1 MDDADKASDQE
12 QMAIKAAIK
21 SVRWHSKPLP
31 ALGCCYYCS
40 EPLKG
45 GERFCDTDC
54 RDDYERQ
61 EKSKARNGRV

>member
-1 MDDADKASDQE
+1 MDDADKASLHE
-12 QMAIKAAIK
+12 QMTITAAIK
-21 SVRWHSKPLP
+21 SVRQRSKPLP
-31 ALGCCYYCS
+31 PVGYCYYCS

-61 EKSKARNGRV
+61 EKSKARNGSF